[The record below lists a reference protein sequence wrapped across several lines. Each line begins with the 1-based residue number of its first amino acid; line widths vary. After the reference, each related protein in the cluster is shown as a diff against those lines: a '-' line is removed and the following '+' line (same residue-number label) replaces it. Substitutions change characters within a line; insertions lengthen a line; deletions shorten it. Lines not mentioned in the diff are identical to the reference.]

1 MKNSVRIKVP
11 ILILKYGLL
20 NVKYFAP
27 DNQNLIVGCD
37 MWLLK
42 IDLYTFIVSRL

>member
-11 ILILKYGLL
+11 ILTLKYGFL
-20 NVKYFAP
+20 NVNYFAS
-27 DNQNLIVGCD
+27 DNHNLIVVCD

-42 IDLYTFIVSRL
+42 IDLYTFVVSRL